1 MPLEAV
7 ATTVEAAWGGLAL
20 LVTWPNLLCL
30 VAGTLIAMSVAA
42 LPGVSGSTLMAIAI
56 PLTFSWEPVPLMVL
70 FGALVG
76 GGTFMGSVTAI
87 LLNIP
92 GTAPNAA
99 TALDGYPLT
108 QQGRAREAIGCSAT
122 ASALGS
128 SVGILALIVMLP
140 FVSRVLAFVGP
151 TELLVLAVWGLLSVA
166 TVIRASVLKGLIVA
180 GLGLMV
186 SFAGL
191 DPVSA
196 EARYTFGTL
205 YLQDGFAL
213 VPVFIGIFA
222 VAEIIDLV
230 ASGRA
235 RVADRAGGG
244 GLHGS
249 LTEGVRSVFRHPGL
263 FLKSSLIGTGV
274 GVMPGLGGTVAA
286 FVAYGEARRSAGA
299 SGRFGQGDIRGVL
312 APEAANDAKDG
323 GSLLPALA
331 FGIPASAGTAL
342 LIAALQIHGIRPGA
356 ELLQQRLDLAFVLIW
371 SLFLSN
377 WITSIVGLGLA
388 RPMVALADLRTSRL
402 ASVVLVLAAVGAMSY
417 RGSGADVAVAF
428 AFGVIGYAMKRHGW
442 PRIAFVIAFILGPLV
457 EVNLHLALSLHA
469 LGRINLWTKPTV
481 IAGAGLVLVTVLA
494 PRWLRLRGRAA

>member
-1 MPLEAV
+1 MPLDPV
-7 ATTVEAAWGGLAL
+7 ATTVEAAWGGFVL
-20 LVTWPNLLCL
+20 LLTWPNLLCL

-56 PLTFSWEPVPLMVL
+56 PLTFAWEPVPLMVL

-108 QQGRAREAIGCSAT
+108 RQGRAREAIGCSAT

-140 FVSRVLAFVGP
+140 FVGRVLALVGP

-222 VAEIIDLV
+222 VAEVVDLV
-230 ASGRA
+230 ARGRA
-235 RVADRAGGG
+235 RVADRPGG

-249 LTEGVRSVFRHPGL
+249 LAEGIRSVFRHPGL

-274 GVMPGLGGTVAA
+274 GVIPGLGGTVAA

-299 SGRFGQGDIRGVL
+299 GGRFGEGDIRGVL

-356 ELLQQRLDLAFVLIW
+356 ELLQLRLDLAFVLIW

-377 WITSIVGLGLA
+377 WITSLVGLGLA
-388 RPMVALADLRTSRL
+388 RPMVALADVRTSRL
-402 ASVVLVLAAVGAMSY
+402 ASVVLVLAAVGALGY

-469 LGRINLWTKPTV
+469 LGRINLWTNPAV
-481 IAGAGLVLVTVLA
+481 IAGAVLVVLTVLA